1 MEPERWRQV
10 EQLYQ
15 SALALEE
22 SKRSAFLD
30 DSCSGDEAL
39 RREVLSL
46 LARHERADMFM
57 ETPAMEMMARD
68 LAADKRHP
76 AISDTD
82 TRQLVGRTISHY
94 RILAKLGHGGMGVIY
109 RAEDTRLG
117 RSVALKF
124 LPEDSRDPTAL
135 GRLRREA
142 QAASA
147 LNHPNICTIHDVGE
161 FDGDYFI
168 AMELLEGQTLRE
180 RIAGKPLPLDSLLEL
195 GVQVADGLEAAHNS
209 GVIHRDLKPSN
220 IFITSRGAAKILDF
234 GLARKTRNK
243 IRETNLLNG
252 EITLS
257 LDEEHLT
264 SPGEVLGTIA
274 YMSPEQARGEELDSR
289 TDIFSLG
296 SVLYE
301 MATGRPPFAG
311 RTSALLFDSLLHH
324 TPAPPSRLNPETP
337 PELERIIM
345 KALEKDREV
354 RWQSAAELRADLKRL
369 IRDTGSAQKPV
380 SSEASAKAEVAK
392 FQMSSRGWVL
402 LAAVIL
408 IVSMA
413 SAVALNLGGMRD
425 RLFGTSAV
433 PHVGSVAVLPLT
445 NLSHDPEQEYFADGM
460 TDELITDLAKISA
473 LRVIARTS
481 VMEYKATQKPIA
493 QIAKDLGVDALV
505 EGTVMRS
512 GNKVRITAQL
522 IHVPTEKHLWAESY
536 ERDLRDVLSLQN
548 DLARTIAQQIRVQLT
563 PQQQTQL
570 SRAHPVTPEAHEA
583 FLKGRYFA
591 SRLSPDGFDKA
602 FRYFSQAINAD
613 PTYGLAYAEMAEAYC
628 WGAATGILPPKDA
641 LLKAKAAALK
651 AIEIDDTLGE
661 AHNALAW
668 VKYEYDWN
676 FKDAEQEFKHALEL
690 SPGDANVH
698 LWYGNFLV
706 QDGRVDESL
715 AEFKIAQTLD
725 PLSPIIGSLAATPL
739 IASRRYDEAIASLQ
753 KVLELSPSAGLP
765 YFYLQTAYEGK
776 GDYPNAIDA
785 AGKLALAFGDKPE
798 AVSARSTTLRNAYTK
813 SGARGYWLTQLE
825 SLKEDWKKNPGDG
838 YSFAPV
844 YARLGDKDKAFERL
858 DKAFAAHSQDLTF
871 SLLLE
876 PAFDSLHSD
885 PRFADL
891 LRRMGRTTSGQKSE
905 SKTE

>member
-180 RIAGKPLPLDSLLEL
+180 RIAGKPLPLDSLLAL
-195 GVQVADGLEAAHNS
+195 GGQVADGLAAAHNS

-324 TPAPPSRLNPETP
+324 TPAPPSSLNPEIP
-337 PELERIIM
+337 PELDRTIM
-345 KALEKDREV
+345 KTLEKDREV

-380 SSEASAKAEVAK
+380 SSGASAKAEVAK

-425 RLFGTSAV
+425 RLF
-433 PHVGSVAVLPLT
+433 
-445 NLSHDPEQEYFADGM
+445 
-460 TDELITDLAKISA
+460 
-473 LRVIARTS
+473 
-481 VMEYKATQKPIA
+481 
-493 QIAKDLGVDALV
+493 
-505 EGTVMRS
+505 
-512 GNKVRITAQL
+512 
-522 IHVPTEKHLWAESY
+522 
-536 ERDLRDVLSLQN
+536 
-548 DLARTIAQQIRVQLT
+548 
-563 PQQQTQL
+563 
-570 SRAHPVTPEAHEA
+570 
-583 FLKGRYFA
+583 
-591 SRLSPDGFDKA
+591 
-602 FRYFSQAINAD
+602 
-613 PTYGLAYAEMAEAYC
+613 
-628 WGAATGILPPKDA
+628 
-641 LLKAKAAALK
+641 
-651 AIEIDDTLGE
+651 DT
-661 AHNALAW
+661 
-668 VKYEYDWN
+668 
-676 FKDAEQEFKHALEL
+676 
-690 SPGDANVH
+690 
-698 LWYGNFLV
+698 
-706 QDGRVDESL
+706 
-715 AEFKIAQTLD
+715 
-725 PLSPIIGSLAATPL
+725 
-739 IASRRYDEAIASLQ
+739 
-753 KVLELSPSAGLP
+753 
-765 YFYLQTAYEGK
+765 
-776 GDYPNAIDA
+776 
-785 AGKLALAFGDKPE
+785 
-798 AVSARSTTLRNAYTK
+798 
-813 SGARGYWLTQLE
+813 
-825 SLKEDWKKNPGDG
+825 
-838 YSFAPV
+838 
-844 YARLGDKDKAFERL
+844 
-858 DKAFAAHSQDLTF
+858 
-871 SLLLE
+871 
-876 PAFDSLHSD
+876 
-885 PRFADL
+885 
-891 LRRMGRTTSGQKSE
+891 
-905 SKTE
+905 

>member
-1 MEPERWRQV
+1 MEPARWRQV

-15 SALALEE
+15 SVLALEE

-46 LARHERADMFM
+46 LARQEQADVFM
-57 ETPAMEMMARD
+57 ETPAMEMMARE
-68 LAADKRHP
+68 LAVDQQRP
-76 AISDTD
+76 AISPADP
-82 TRQLVGRTISHY
+82 RQLVGRTISHY

-117 RSVALKF
+117 RNVALKF
-124 LPEDSRDPTAL
+124 LPEESRDPTAL

-161 FDGDYFI
+161 FGGEYFI

-180 RIAGKPLPLDSLLEL
+180 RICGKPLPIGLLLEL
-195 GVQVADGLEAAHNS
+195 GVQVADGLEAAHIE

-220 IFITSRGAAKILDF
+220 IFVTARGRAKILDF
-234 GLARKTRNK
+234 GLARRTRPKFSQAN
-243 IRETNLLNG
+243 TQNG
-252 EITLS
+252 EVTLS
-257 LDEEHLT
+257 LDEQHLT

-324 TPAPPSRLNPETP
+324 APAPPSRLNPETP
-337 PELERIIM
+337 PELEHVIM

-354 RWQSAAELRADLKRL
+354 RCQSAAEVRADLKRL
-369 IRDTGSAQKPV
+369 IRDTSSAQKAA
-380 SSEASAKAEVAK
+380 SSEALAKPQAPEFK
-392 FQMSSRGWVL
+392 MSSRRWALV
-402 LAAVIL
+402 AAVIVIIGL
-408 IVSMA
+408 A
-413 SAVALNLGGMRD
+413 SAFALNFRRMRD
-425 RLFGTSAV
+425 RLVGSSTI
-433 PHVGSVAVLPLT
+433 PHVESVAVLPLT

-460 TDELITDLAKISA
+460 TDELITNLAKISA

-481 VMEYKATQKPIA
+481 VMQYKATQKPIA
-493 QIAKDLGVDALV
+493 QIAKELGVDAIV
-505 EGTVMRS
+505 EGTVLRS
-512 GNKVRITAQL
+512 GDKIRITAQL
-522 IHVPTEKHLWAESY
+522 IHAPTEKHLWAESY

-548 DLARTIAQQIRVQLT
+548 DVARSIAQQIRVQLT
-563 PQQQTQL
+563 PQQQAQL
-570 SRAHPVTPEAHEA
+570 SNSHPVTPEAHEA

-591 SRLSPDGFDKA
+591 SMLSPDGFEKA
-602 FRYFSQAINAD
+602 FHYFSQAIDID
-613 PTYGLAYAEMAEAYC
+613 PTYGLAYAEMGESYC
-628 WGAATGILPPKDA
+628 WAAATVSLPARDA
-641 LLKAKAAALK
+641 LLKAKSAALK
-651 AIEIDDTLGE
+651 AVEIDDTLGE

-676 FKDAEQEFKHALEL
+676 FKEAEQEFKRALEL
-690 SPGDANVH
+690 SPGDANIH

-706 QDGRVDESL
+706 QAGRVEESL
-715 AEFKIAQTLD
+715 AEFKLAQTLD

-739 IASRRYDEAIASLQ
+739 IASRRYDDAIANLQ
-753 KVLELSPSAGLP
+753 KVLELSPSAALP
-765 YFYLQTAYEGK
+765 YFYLQTACEGK
-776 GDYPNAIDA
+776 GDYSNAIDA
-785 AGKLALAFGDKPE
+785 AGRLALAFGDKPE
-798 AVSARSTTLRNAYTK
+798 AVSARSATLRTAYAK
-813 SGARGYWLTQLE
+813 SGPRGYWLAQLE
-825 SLKEDWKKNPGDG
+825 SLKADWKKNPGDG

-844 YARLGDKDKAFERL
+844 YARLGDKDKAFEWL
-858 DKAFAAHSQDLTF
+858 DKAYTAHSQDLTF
-871 SLLLE
+871 SLLVE
-876 PAFDSLHSD
+876 PAFDSLRSD
-885 PRFADL
+885 PRFQDL
-891 LRRMGRTTSGQKSE
+891 LRRMGRTTVDQKPD
-905 SKTE
+905 